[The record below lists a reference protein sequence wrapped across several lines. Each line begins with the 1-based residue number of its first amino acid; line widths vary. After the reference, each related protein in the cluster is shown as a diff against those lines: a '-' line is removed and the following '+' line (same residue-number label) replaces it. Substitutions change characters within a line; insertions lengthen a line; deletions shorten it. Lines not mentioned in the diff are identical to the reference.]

1 MRCAYNMASELN
13 SMHRKSRA
21 LKKARKHESERG
33 DAPTL
38 NLARLTRRIA
48 SRERSRSSRALEQ
61 ISEAG
66 KRARRCAYNMH
77 RELNSTHRKS

>member
-48 SRERSRSSRALEQ
+48 SRERLRRLGSTKA
-61 ISEAG
+61 SEAMRLQHAP
-66 KRARRCAYNMH
+66 RA
-77 RELNSTHRKS
+77 ELNASQVASA